1 MSTMMKA
8 IVLDRFGDESEL
20 HERTVAVPTVGER
33 DVLIRVEVAG
43 IGSWDRFER
52 EGEFE
57 GAFRFPSVFPYILG
71 WEGAGF
77 VEAVG
82 ADVTRFTR
90 GDRVYA
96 ASRPVPRGG
105 FYAEYAVVD
114 EEHVAP
120 VPERLTNEQAGV
132 LAWDALTA
140 ASGLDVI
147 DASPGDT
154 VMIFGA
160 SGGIGHLA
168 LQLAKQRGLRV
179 LAVASGQ
186 DGVELAR
193 SLGADA
199 AVDGRRGD
207 VTAAIESFA
216 PGGLDAALVTVGGP
230 AAESALRGLKP
241 SGRIAWPHG
250 VNPAPTSDLVE
261 RVSFYDGDRSRA
273 ALDRLNE
280 VIESSPIAAHVA
292 RVFDADEVVQAHHT
306 LRSHYVGKLAL
317 RAPRSTNPL

>member
-1 MSTMMKA
+1 MSTTMKA
-8 IVLDRFGDESEL
+8 VIIDRFGDETEL
-20 HERTVAVPTVGER
+20 QERSVPIPAVGDR
-33 DVLIRVEVAG
+33 DVLIRVDVAG
-43 IGSWDRFER
+43 IGSWDRAER

-57 GAFRFPSVFPYILG
+57 AGFRFPSEFPYILG

-96 ASRPVPRGG
+96 ASMPVPRGG

-147 DASPGDT
+147 DARPGDA

-168 LQLAKQRGLRV
+168 VQLAKHRGLRV

-186 DGVELAR
+186 DGVSLVLA
-193 SLGADA
+193 LGADA
-199 AVDGRRGD
+199 AVDGRRDD
-207 VTAAIESFA
+207 VAAAVESFA
-216 PGGLDAALVTVGGP
+216 PEGLDGALVTVGGP
-230 AAESALRGLKP
+230 AAESALRGVRP
-241 SGRIAWPHG
+241 AGRIAWAHG
-250 VNPAPTSDLVE
+250 VNPAPTGDLVE
-261 RVSFYDGDRSRA
+261 RVSFYDGDRSQA
-273 ALDRLNE
+273 ALRRLNE
-280 VIESSPIAAHVA
+280 VIESSLLAPHVSQ
-292 RVFDADEVVQAHHT
+292 VFEADEVVQAHHA
-306 LRSHYVGKLAL
+306 LRSHYVGKVAL
-317 RAPRSTNPL
+317 RAPRSANPL